1 MHLVVCLLAFAQPQD
16 VPADFRRAE
25 TAARD
30 FLGELGVP
38 TRGVRV
44 AWGPIDPREYGE
56 TEESLRRFPNRRE
69 EAMQLGRTIWMDHTV
84 GPRPLLQQYLFH
96 EFWHYYQQQRG
107 GGSNWF
113 DWAYKRLGCATRPLY
128 LKNRFEREAY
138 FMQVPLYREFRWR
151 ERNPRGAWEAH
162 LRSTLADTLPRLRRI
177 WSGSPIAPKHLD
189 RLETELLGAHD
200 RATTARREVAGALTY
215 AAAFLVKEAVDGRFP
230 EAATELRDPA
240 FWGSL
245 AVFTI
250 AARAT
255 ERAIAAAPL
264 PALAKSALPLA
275 AGMAAVQLLSGH
287 VSARDVALSTGAYLA
302 AGLVVNAIADGL
314 IYPLL
319 FAAGPPGWA
328 AAGVYTVGKL
338 AATLWLGD
346 RLAAWLHR
354 RLPPRAG
361 LVGTIDAL
369 RP

>member
-1 MHLVVCLLAFAQPQD
+1 MHLFVCLLAFAQPQD
-16 VPADFRRAE
+16 VPEDFRRAE
-25 TAARD
+25 AAARD

-44 AWGPIDPREYGE
+44 VWGPIDPREYGE
-56 TEESLRRFPNRRE
+56 TAESLRRFPNRRE
-69 EAMQLGRTIWMDHTV
+69 EAMQLGRRVWMDHTV

-128 LKNRFEREAY
+128 IKNRFEREAY

-151 ERNPRGAWEAH
+151 ERNPGGDWEAH
-162 LRSTLADTLPRLRRI
+162 LRSTLVDALPRLRRI
-177 WSGSPIAPKHLD
+177 WSGSPITPKHLG
-189 RLETELLGAHD
+189 RLEAELLGAHD
-200 RATTARREVAGALTY
+200 RAAGTTARREIAGALTY
-215 AAAFLVKEAVDGRFP
+215 AAAFLLKEAVDGRFT
-230 EAATELRDPA
+230 EAAAELREPA

-245 AVFTI
+245 AVFTV

-255 ERAIAAAPL
+255 EKAIGGG
-264 PALAKSALPLA
+264 ALKSVLPLA

-287 VSARDVALSTGAYLA
+287 LSARDVALSTGAYLA
-302 AGLVVNAIADGL
+302 AGLVVNAIADGV

-328 AAGVYTVGKL
+328 AAGVYTVAKL
-338 AATLWLGD
+338 AATLWLGE
-346 RLAAWLHR
+346 RLDAWL
-354 RLPPRAG
+354 RAAFARPG
-361 LVGTIDAL
+361 VAATIDAI